1 MNKYVQLFRLGNCA
15 MGVVGLW
22 LAAFIAAG
30 TGLTDHLTELVMAS
44 GVVFLFMA
52 AGNSLN
58 DYMDRDVDRM
68 AHPERPIPSGRIRSG
83 HVLWLA
89 AILFVCAFLMSLP
102 LNPESIAIGFVAI
115 ILMLAYEWRTK
126 RMGFIGNVSIATMTG
141 MLFLLGG
148 AAVGEWE
155 VNVSI
160 AALAALIT
168 VGREVIKDIQDME
181 GDLDRLTL
189 PKRIGQKPA
198 GLLASILLSIAVVL
212 SIEPYLSST
221 LSILYLPIVVVADA
235 IFIYSSIIHFEDPQK
250 GQRMIKIGMIVAM
263 FAFLVGG
270 FR

>member
-30 TGLTDHLTELVMAS
+30 TSLIDHTTELLLAS

-58 DYMDRDVDRM
+58 DYMDREVDM
-68 AHPERPIPSGRIRSG
+68 VAHPERPIPSGRVQPKQAI
-83 HVLWLA
+83 WLA
-89 AILFVCAFLMSLP
+89 LILFIGAFVLSLP
-102 LNPESIAIGFVAI
+102 LNPESIVIGGVAI
-115 ILMLAYEWRTK
+115 VLMLAYEWRTK
-126 RMGFIGNVSIATMTG
+126 RMGFVGNVSIAVMTG

-148 AAVGEWE
+148 AAVGEWR
-155 VNVSI
+155 VIVSI
-160 AALAALIT
+160 ATLAALIT
-168 VGREVIKDIQDME
+168 VGREVIKDIQDMK
-181 GDLDRLTL
+181 GDQDRLTL
-189 PKRIGQKPA
+189 PKRIGPRPA
-198 GLLASILLSIAVVL
+198 GLVASILLLIAVAL
-212 SIEPYLSST
+212 SIEPYLSNT
-221 LSILYLPIVVVADA
+221 LSVLYLPIIVLADA
-235 IFIYSSIIHFEDPQK
+235 IFIYSSLFHFQDPGR